1 MLQHDDSHKHNVSTA
16 QVREKQADKQYH
28 SGVAKVGWGWGEG
41 WYSRPGI
48 AESKGRQNEYFK

>member
-28 SGVAKVGWGWGEG
+28 SGVAKVGWGGG
-41 WYSRPGI
+41 GGGGGGRVGTAAPG
-48 AESKGRQNEYFK
+48 